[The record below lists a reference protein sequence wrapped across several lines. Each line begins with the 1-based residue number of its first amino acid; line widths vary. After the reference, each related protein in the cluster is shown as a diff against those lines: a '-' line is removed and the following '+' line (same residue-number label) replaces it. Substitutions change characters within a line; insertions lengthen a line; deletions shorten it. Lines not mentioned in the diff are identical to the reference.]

1 MKRAKN
7 AGIRYTRS
15 HDQTIHH
22 HRREIIMTE
31 QEKNKETHRW
41 LDLFE
46 IMVKDAAQKSTE
58 VSGMRRELPDAIKRF
73 KKTCKPGD

>member
-1 MKRAKN
+1 
-7 AGIRYTRS
+7 
-15 HDQTIHH
+15 
-22 HRREIIMTE
+22 MTE
-31 QEKNKETHRW
+31 QEKNKETYRW

-58 VSGMRRELPDAIKRF
+58 VSGMRRELLDVIKRF